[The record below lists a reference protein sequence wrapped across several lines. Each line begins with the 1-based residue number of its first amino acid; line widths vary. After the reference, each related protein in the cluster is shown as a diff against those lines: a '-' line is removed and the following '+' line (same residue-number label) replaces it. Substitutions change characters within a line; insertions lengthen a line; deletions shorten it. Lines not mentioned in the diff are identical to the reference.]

1 MAKGGA
7 RHLAKP
13 MVDSMLLYQALK
25 QHVNALRDLG
35 AYERISR
42 SHAVDASGLVHLE
55 ALIKAFLLLD
65 KGADL
70 HSQPL
75 RKGLLQLYQEDP
87 SVNNTEFNG
96 SVWSNLKAERI
107 NVILAHLRKLAREGI
122 TASHSAKLNPTSLGV
137 LQSLVEGVELRQDQT
152 PEKGLAA
159 LEKEHT
165 PAKGSSSTG
174 NLLAIQDGVVEAP
187 SSSKRKLE
195 ARASEVSVDSQ
206 GMPNMFASPSKK
218 HKAETSPLEKGEAS
232 TAAQRF
238 FRRRPRV
245 FPSTLVKEDEAL
257 QKAMAFKSKEELV
270 AKKKPAAKV
279 AALPKAKALPKA
291 AIKPSAEGTD
301 AVRKPWVKLKKTC
314 ALKPK
319 PRTYVTGTTTVGSKL
334 KLICEVSSSMTPN
347 HEWVIDRIMHA
358 LQTEHLTKGEALELR
373 AKLVSQK

>member
-65 KGADL
+65 KGAEL

-174 NLLAIQDGVVEAP
+174 NLLAIQDGVVEALVP
-187 SSSKRKLE
+187 KGSWRQEPAKSVWT
-195 ARASEVSVDSQ
+195 ARACPTCLQVLRKSTRQRQAPWRRERQALLHRGSLGGGPES
-206 GMPNMFASPSKK
+206 
-218 HKAETSPLEKGEAS
+218 SPLH
-232 TAAQRF
+232 
-238 FRRRPRV
+238 
-245 FPSTLVKEDEAL
+245 
-257 QKAMAFKSKEELV
+257 
-270 AKKKPAAKV
+270 
-279 AALPKAKALPKA
+279 
-291 AIKPSAEGTD
+291 
-301 AVRKPWVKLKKTC
+301 W
-314 ALKPK
+314 
-319 PRTYVTGTTTVGSKL
+319 
-334 KLICEVSSSMTPN
+334 
-347 HEWVIDRIMHA
+347 
-358 LQTEHLTKGEALELR
+358 
-373 AKLVSQK
+373 

>member
-7 RHLAKP
+7 RHIAKP

-25 QHVNALRDLG
+25 QHANALRDLG

-65 KGADL
+65 KGAEL
-70 HSQPL
+70 HPQPL

-122 TASHSAKLNPTSLGV
+122 AASHSAKLNPSSLGV
-137 LQSLVEGVELRQDQT
+137 LQSLAQGVELRQDQS
-152 PEKGLAA
+152 PEKGQAA

-174 NLLAIQDGVVEAP
+174 NLLAIEDGACEAP
-187 SSSKRKLE
+187 SSSKRKLQE
-195 ARASEVSVDSQ
+195 TASEVSLNSQ
-206 GMPNMFASPSKK
+206 GMPNMFASPLKK
-218 HKAETSPLEKGEAS
+218 DKAETSPLEKGEAS

-245 FPSTLVKEDEAL
+245 LPSTLLREDEAL

-291 AIKPSAEGTD
+291 ASKPSAEGSD
-301 AVRKPWVKLKKTC
+301 AVRKRWVKLKKTC
-314 ALKPK
+314 AS
-319 PRTYVTGTTTVGSKL
+319 PRTYVTGTTTAGSKL
-334 KLICEVSSSMTPN
+334 KLICEVSSSMTPH

-358 LQTEHLTKGEALELR
+358 LQTEHLAKGEALELR